1 MKHSNTARII
11 AIIIAV
17 VMMGGGAAVA
27 VARTF
32 GQSDNTVSTAG
43 SSQPSEPAS
52 SDEISSEE
60 SETSSEIS
68 ADDSSADSFTFME
81 LYEANITGNILENN
95 TSVNTTVDLYFPD
108 GSDFSYTRY
117 AQKDEYGEYYYHY
130 IDSDG
135 QEESIRRDNIFMT
148 DTGESIRFQVA
159 YDDEFENDVIP
170 YICSGN
176 PYYLEPTEEVR
187 SCVLD
192 NNRYYLETGIDMS
205 QDTYYADNW
214 GYTEGVADCYY
225 TILADSLVIES
236 ISLYYNDELMMETTV
251 DLDGE
256 DVESPMMQQ
265 VEAAEEYKDI
275 TVYYDYGGDAEK
287 EYHYQV
293 PGNAAFYYSQPEGFT
308 MYVDPEGTLTMA
320 DADPSDSRLTA
331 QQVTLYLIRTGEPK
345 QTDSAS
351 SES

>member
-32 GQSDNTVSTAG
+32 GQSNNAVSTAG

-68 ADDSSADSFTFME
+68 DDDSSADSFTFME

-117 AQKDEYGEYYYHY
+117 AQKDENGEYYYHY

-159 YDDEFENDVIP
+159 YDDEF
-170 YICSGN
+170 
-176 PYYLEPTEEVR
+176 
-187 SCVLD
+187 
-192 NNRYYLETGIDMS
+192 
-205 QDTYYADNW
+205 
-214 GYTEGVADCYY
+214 
-225 TILADSLVIES
+225 
-236 ISLYYNDELMMETTV
+236 
-251 DLDGE
+251 
-256 DVESPMMQQ
+256 
-265 VEAAEEYKDI
+265 
-275 TVYYDYGGDAEK
+275 
-287 EYHYQV
+287 
-293 PGNAAFYYSQPEGFT
+293 
-308 MYVDPEGTLTMA
+308 
-320 DADPSDSRLTA
+320 
-331 QQVTLYLIRTGEPK
+331 
-345 QTDSAS
+345 
-351 SES
+351 